1 MRLAPTAKHA
11 KRHNNKTT
19 NKRLIVMANIKQNL
33 EDVLAKIPE
42 GVKLIAV
49 SKFHPVQELAEAYEA
64 GQRLFGENRAQE
76 LVAKAPELPQDIRW
90 HFIGHLQKNK
100 VRAIMPHVS
109 VIESVD
115 SVSLLKLIEKEAA
128 RIDRT
133 VDVLL
138 QLHVAQEETKSG
150 FSIDELLEA
159 GEAGQLTVGL
169 PHVRVCGIMTMA
181 SLTDDQEQIAREF
194 EQARRAFV
202 ALKDGCFN
210 ESEFF
215 NELSM
220 GMSDDW
226 PIAVKHGATLVRIG
240 TAIFGPRQY

>member
-1 MRLAPTAKHA
+1 
-11 KRHNNKTT
+11 
-19 NKRLIVMANIKQNL
+19 MASIKENL
-33 EDVLAKIPE
+33 EKVTAQLPN
-42 GVKLIAV
+42 GVRLVAV
-49 SKFHPVQELAEAYEA
+49 SKFHPVEELAEAYEA

-76 LVAKAPELPQDIRW
+76 LIAKAPQLPEDIRW

-115 SVSLLKLIEKEAA
+115 SVKLLSLIEKEAA

-150 FSIDELLEA
+150 FSIDEVLEA
-159 GEAGQLTVGL
+159 GEAGELTCY
-169 PHVRVCGIMTMA
+169 PHVRVCGVMAMA
-181 SLTDDQEQIAREF
+181 SLTDDMEQVAREF
-194 EQARRAFV
+194 DLVRRTYLT
-202 ALKDGCFN
+202 LKDGPFD
-210 ESEFF
+210 ESEDF

-226 PIAVKHGATLVRIG
+226 QVAVKYGATLVRIG
-240 TAIFGPRQY
+240 TAVFGPRSY

>member
-1 MRLAPTAKHA
+1 
-11 KRHNNKTT
+11 
-19 NKRLIVMANIKQNL
+19 MASIKENL
-33 EDVLAKIPE
+33 EKVTAQLPN
-42 GVKLIAV
+42 GVQLVAV
-49 SKFHPVQELAEAYEA
+49 SKFHPVEELAEAYEA

-76 LVAKAPELPQDIRW
+76 LVATPPQLPNDIRR

-115 SVSLLKLIEKEAA
+115 SVKLLSLIEKEAA

-150 FSIDELLEA
+150 FSIDEVLEA
-159 GEAGQLTVGL
+159 GEAGELTCY
-169 PHVRVCGIMTMA
+169 PHVRVCGVMAMA
-181 SLTDDQEQIAREF
+181 SLTDDMEQVAQEF
-194 EQARRAFV
+194 DLVRRTYLT
-202 ALKDGCFN
+202 LKDGPFD
-210 ESEFF
+210 ESEDF

-226 PIAVKHGATLVRIG
+226 QVAVKYGATLVRIG
-240 TAIFGPRQY
+240 TAIFGPRKY

>member
-1 MRLAPTAKHA
+1 M
-11 KRHNNKTT
+11 
-19 NKRLIVMANIKQNL
+19 VSIKENL
-33 EDVLAKIPE
+33 EKVTAQLPN
-42 GVKLIAV
+42 GVRLVAV
-49 SKFHPVQELAEAYEA
+49 SKFHPVEELAEAYEA

-76 LVAKAPELPQDIRW
+76 LIAKAPQLPEDIRW

-115 SVSLLKLIEKEAA
+115 SVKLLSLIEKEAA

-150 FSIDELLEA
+150 FSVDEVLEA
-159 GEAGQLTVGL
+159 GEAGELTCY
-169 PHVRVCGIMTMA
+169 PHVRVCGVMAMA
-181 SLTDDQEQIAREF
+181 SLTDDMEQVAQEF
-194 EQARRAFV
+194 DLVRRTYLT
-202 ALKDGCFN
+202 LKDGPFD
-210 ESEFF
+210 ESEDF

-226 PIAVKHGATLVRIG
+226 QVAVKYGATLVRIG
-240 TAIFGPRQY
+240 TAVFGPRSY

>member
-1 MRLAPTAKHA
+1 
-11 KRHNNKTT
+11 
-19 NKRLIVMANIKQNL
+19 MASIQENL
-33 EDVLAKIPE
+33 EKVKAQLPG
-42 GVKLIAV
+42 GVRLVAV
-49 SKFHPVQELAEAYEA
+49 SKFHPVEELAAAYEA

-76 LVAKAPELPQDIRW
+76 LIVKAPELPNDIRW

-109 VIESVD
+109 VIESID
-115 SVSLLKLIEKEAA
+115 SVELLKLVEKEAA

-150 FSIDELLEA
+150 FSVDEVIEA
-159 GEAGQLTVGL
+159 GENGLLTCY
-169 PHVRVCGIMTMA
+169 PHVRVCGVMAMA
-181 SLTDDQEQIAREF
+181 SLTEDMEQVAQEF
-194 EQARRAFV
+194 DLVRRTYLT
-202 ALKDGCFN
+202 LKDGCFD
-210 ESEFF
+210 ESPDF

-226 PIAVKHGATLVRIG
+226 QVAVKYGATLVRIG
-240 TAIFGPRQY
+240 TAIFGPRVY

>member
-1 MRLAPTAKHA
+1 
-11 KRHNNKTT
+11 
-19 NKRLIVMANIKQNL
+19 MASIKENL
-33 EDVLAKIPE
+33 EKVTAQLPN
-42 GVKLIAV
+42 GVRLVAV
-49 SKFHPVQELAEAYEA
+49 SKFHPVEELAEAYEA

-76 LVAKAPELPQDIRW
+76 LIAKAPQLPEDIRW

-100 VRAIMPHVS
+100 VRALMPHVS

-115 SVSLLKLIEKEAA
+115 SVKLLSLIEKEAA

-150 FSIDELLEA
+150 FSVDEVLEA
-159 GEAGQLTVGL
+159 GEAGELTCY
-169 PHVRVCGIMTMA
+169 PHVRVCGVMAMA
-181 SLTDDQEQIAREF
+181 SLTDDMDQVAREF
-194 EQARRAFV
+194 DLVRRTYLT
-202 ALKDGCFN
+202 LKDGPFDDCAD
-210 ESEFF
+210 F

-226 PIAVKHGATLVRIG
+226 QVAVKYGATLVRIG
-240 TAIFGPRQY
+240 TAVFGPRKY

>member
-1 MRLAPTAKHA
+1 MPSIKENLKQVTAQ
-11 KRHNNKTT
+11 
-19 NKRLIVMANIKQNL
+19 L
-33 EDVLAKIPE
+33 PE
-42 GVKLIAV
+42 GVQLIAV
-49 SKFHPVQELAEAYEA
+49 SKFHPVEALQEAYDA

-76 LVAKAPELPQDIRW
+76 LIAKAPLLPKDIRW

-115 SVSLLKLIEKEAA
+115 SVKLLSLIEKEAS

-150 FSIDELLEA
+150 FSVDEVLEA
-159 GEAGQLTVGL
+159 GEAGELTCY
-169 PHVRVCGIMTMA
+169 PHVRVCGVMAMA
-181 SLTDDQEQIAREF
+181 SLTDDMEQVAQEF
-194 EQARRAFV
+194 DLVRRTYLT
-202 ALKDGCFN
+202 LKDGPFD
-210 ESEFF
+210 ESEDF

-226 PIAVKHGATLVRIG
+226 QVAVKYGATLVRIG
-240 TAIFGPRQY
+240 TAIFGPREY

>member
-1 MRLAPTAKHA
+1 MTNIKENLEEVTAKLPD
-11 KRHNNKTT
+11 NV
-19 NKRLIVMANIKQNL
+19 RLV
-33 EDVLAKIPE
+33 
-42 GVKLIAV
+42 AV
-49 SKFHPVQELAEAYEA
+49 SKFHPVEELAQAYDA

-76 LVAKAPELPQDIRW
+76 LIAKAPLLPKDIRW

-115 SVSLLKLIEKEAA
+115 SVKLLQLIEKEAA

-138 QLHVAQEETKSG
+138 QLHVAKEETKSG
-150 FSIDELLEA
+150 FSIEEVIEA
-159 GEAGQLTVGL
+159 GEAGQLTENL
-169 PHVRVCGIMTMA
+169 PHIHVCGIMAMA
-181 SLTDDQEQIAREF
+181 SLTDDMEQVAQEF
-194 EQARRAFV
+194 DLVRRTYIT
-202 ALKDGCFN
+202 LKDGCFD
-210 ESEFF
+210 ESPYF

-226 PIAVKHGATLVRIG
+226 PVAVKYGATLVRIG

>member
-1 MRLAPTAKHA
+1 
-11 KRHNNKTT
+11 
-19 NKRLIVMANIKQNL
+19 MASIKENL
-33 EDVLAKIPE
+33 EQVNAQLPK
-42 GVKLIAV
+42 GVRLIAV
-49 SKFHPVQELAEAYEA
+49 SKFHTVEELQEAYDA

-76 LVAKAPELPQDIRW
+76 LIAKAPELPEDICW

-109 VIESVD
+109 VIESID
-115 SVSLLKLIEKEAA
+115 SVKLLQLVEKEAA

-150 FSIDELLEA
+150 FSIDEVLKAADA
-159 GEAGQLTVGL
+159 GELTENL
-169 PHVRVCGIMTMA
+169 PHVHVCGVMAMA
-181 SLTDDQEQIAREF
+181 SLTDNMEQVAEEF
-194 EQARRAFV
+194 DLVRRTYLT
-202 ALKDGCFN
+202 LKDGCFD
-210 ESEFF
+210 ESPYF

-226 PIAVKHGATLVRIG
+226 HEAVKHGATLVRIG

>member
-1 MRLAPTAKHA
+1 
-11 KRHNNKTT
+11 
-19 NKRLIVMANIKQNL
+19 MASIKENL
-33 EDVLAKIPE
+33 EKVTAQLPN
-42 GVKLIAV
+42 GVQLVAV
-49 SKFHPVQELAEAYEA
+49 SKFHPAEELAEAYEA

-76 LVAKAPELPQDIRW
+76 LIAKAPQLPEDIRW

-115 SVSLLKLIEKEAA
+115 SVKLLSLIEKEAA

-150 FSIDELLEA
+150 FSIDEVLEA
-159 GEAGQLTVGL
+159 GEAGELTCY
-169 PHVRVCGIMTMA
+169 PHVRVCGVMAMA
-181 SLTDDQEQIAREF
+181 SLTDDMEQVAREF
-194 EQARRAFV
+194 DLVRRTYLT
-202 ALKDGCFN
+202 LKDGPFD
-210 ESEFF
+210 ESEDF

-226 PIAVKHGATLVRIG
+226 QVAVKYGATLVRIG
-240 TAIFGPRQY
+240 TAVFGPRSY

>member
-1 MRLAPTAKHA
+1 
-11 KRHNNKTT
+11 
-19 NKRLIVMANIKQNL
+19 MASIKENL
-33 EDVLAKIPE
+33 EQVNAQLPK
-42 GVKLIAV
+42 GVRLVAV
-49 SKFHPVQELAEAYEA
+49 SKFHPVEELQQAYDA

-76 LVAKAPELPQDIRW
+76 LVAKAPQLPKDIRW

-115 SVSLLKLIEKEAA
+115 SVELLKLIEKEAA

-150 FSIDELLEA
+150 FSVEEVLKAAENGEL
-159 GEAGQLTVGL
+159 TCY
-169 PHVRVCGIMTMA
+169 PHIHVCGVMAMA
-181 SLTDDQEQIAREF
+181 SLTDDMDQVASEF
-194 EQARRAFV
+194 DIVRRTYLT
-202 ALKDGCFN
+202 LKDGCFD
-210 ESEFF
+210 ESEYF
-215 NELSM
+215 NHLSM

-226 PIAVKHGATLVRIG
+226 QVAVKYGATLVRIG
-240 TAIFGPRQY
+240 TAIFGPRVY

>member
-1 MRLAPTAKHA
+1 
-11 KRHNNKTT
+11 
-19 NKRLIVMANIKQNL
+19 MASIKENL
-33 EDVLAKIPE
+33 EKVTAMLPD
-42 GVKLIAV
+42 GVRLVAV
-49 SKFHPVQELAEAYEA
+49 SKFHPVEELQEAYDA

-76 LVAKAPELPQDIRW
+76 MVAKAPQLPDDIRW

-115 SVSLLKLIEKEAA
+115 SVALLQLIEKEAA
-128 RIDRT
+128 RIDRK

-150 FSIDELLEA
+150 FSVEEVLEA
-159 GEAGQLTVGL
+159 GEQGQLTCYD
-169 PHVRVCGIMTMA
+169 HVRVCGVMAMA
-181 SLTDDQEQIAREF
+181 SLTDDMDQVAQEF
-194 EQARRAFV
+194 DLVRRTYLM
-202 ALKDGCFN
+202 LKDGCFDDCAD
-210 ESEFF
+210 F

-226 PIAVKHGATLVRIG
+226 QVAVKYGSTLVRIG
-240 TAIFGPRQY
+240 TAIFGAREY

>member
-1 MRLAPTAKHA
+1 
-11 KRHNNKTT
+11 
-19 NKRLIVMANIKQNL
+19 MANIKENL
-33 EDVLAKIPE
+33 EKTIAKLPE
-42 GVKLIAV
+42 NVRLVAV
-49 SKFHPVQELAEAYEA
+49 SKFHPVEELQQAYDA

-76 LVAKAPELPQDIRW
+76 LVAKAPELPKDIRW

-100 VRAIMPHVS
+100 VRSIMPHVS

-115 SVSLLKLIEKEAA
+115 SVELLRLIEKEAA

-150 FSIDELLEA
+150 FSFDELMEAAEA
-159 GEAGQLTVGL
+159 GELTEGL
-169 PHVRVCGIMTMA
+169 PHVHVCGLMAMA
-181 SLTDDQEQIAREF
+181 SLTNNMEQVAGEF
-194 EQARRAFV
+194 ETVRRAFV
-202 ALKDGCFN
+202 MLKDGCFD
-210 ESEFF
+210 ESEYF

-226 PIAVKHGATLVRIG
+226 PVAVQHGATLVRIG
-240 TAIFGPRQY
+240 TSIFGPRVY